1 MSKKQNKIK
10 LGLKVMSVAVLAIV
24 FAFTFPPTKQV
35 VVIDASHGGKDT
47 GAVYNNLNEKTISLA
62 LAKQLKAEVTNK
74 NIDVVLLRTED
85 VFLPIEERVKKINSL
100 NPSMVLS
107 LHVNSSNDTDASGVE
122 IFVPQKG
129 NKVKESTKIATD
141 IATGFAMLGIPGKAN
156 KKADF
161 KILNES
167 NTPVV
172 LLEIGY
178 LSNKGD
184 RENLLSAKGQQG
196 VVTILAAYINNL

>member
-10 LGLKVMSVAVLAIV
+10 LGLKVMSIAVLAIV
-24 FAFTFPPTKQV
+24 FAFAFPPTKQV
-35 VVIDASHGGKDT
+35 VVIDASHGGKDI
-47 GAVYNNLNEKTISLA
+47 GAVYNNLTEKTISLA
-62 LAKQLKAEVTNK
+62 LAKQLKAKVTNK
-74 NIDVVLLRTED
+74 NVDLVLLRTED
-85 VFLPIEERVKKINSL
+85 VFLSIEERVKKINSL

-107 LHVNSSNDTDASGVE
+107 LHVNTSSNTDASGVE
-122 IFVPQKG
+122 VFVPQKG
-129 NKVKESTKIATD
+129 NKVEQSTKIATD
-141 IATGFAMLGIPGKAN
+141 ITTGFAMLGIPSKAS

-167 NTPVV
+167 NTPAV